1 MSRADAGAR
10 HPADGP
16 QRGSRPGEDDQAVSN
31 AGRGR
36 ERHPL
41 HHALAGAQLRRLEA
55 FLVRQP
61 RHPPGPI
68 LDRASGRID
77 RRHDGAR
84 LSSDAARRAQH
95 CDDRHRARGAWTGN
109 RKGAEIRSDEPG
121 HRAGFQQGAHEQR
134 RRYRAHASHQH
145 RNGLPT
151 CTADDRAAS
160 RPDRV
165 SEEPYGVRALP
176 ELYKEWATTGMVA
189 NIGTRI
195 VEVGY
200 GRLVLEGNMTADR
213 HGFPTS
219 HGTVVHGGA
228 IATLADEAL
237 ASVAFTVAEEGE
249 TTVTADLKVDYLRP
263 AKPGRLI
270 ARATVRHRTRR
281 LAFCEATV
289 EHAHGQI
296 VAEARAVIAYVKA

>member
-1 MSRADAGAR
+1 VN
-10 HPADGP
+10 
-16 QRGSRPGEDDQAVSN
+16 DQ
-31 AGRGR
+31 
-36 ERHPL
+36 
-41 HHALAGAQLRRLEA
+41 
-55 FLVRQP
+55 
-61 RHPPGPI
+61 
-68 LDRASGRID
+68 
-77 RRHDGAR
+77 
-84 LSSDAARRAQH
+84 
-95 CDDRHRARGAWTGN
+95 
-109 RKGAEIRSDEPG
+109 
-121 HRAGFQQGAHEQR
+121 
-134 RRYRAHASHQH
+134 
-145 RNGLPT
+145 
-151 CTADDRAAS
+151 
-160 RPDRV
+160 
-165 SEEPYGVRALP
+165 PYGVRALP
-176 ELYKEWATTGMVA
+176 EMYKEWATTGMVA

-200 GRLVLEGNMTADR
+200 GKLVLEGNMTADR

-289 EHAHGQI
+289 EHAHGEI